1 LDILSIAHGIST
13 KCRSKFLSYTP
24 GDSEAAL
31 DSDTKHVACM
41 KMPHLK
47 ESGKA
52 RKDAMKEH
60 GTHIR
65 ILLALPVSS
74 RSLESTLETE
84 LSTFTSAFH
93 HHLIVY
99 AGSPLSSSP
108 FFKRQAADVPD
119 RPILD
124 FEGVDSYDNTTLPEG
139 GILKRYQLLTP
150 ALISTLLVSF
160 FILVPVL
167 FFGLTALASVQNP
180 VRSDVSK
187 TFNAQERKNQ

>member
-1 LDILSIAHGIST
+1 MHEDASSQRI
-13 KCRSKFLSYTP
+13 
-24 GDSEAAL
+24 
-31 DSDTKHVACM
+31 
-41 KMPHLK
+41 
-47 ESGKA
+47 
-52 RKDAMKEH
+52 RKSQERRNERTWYAF
-60 GTHIR
+60 TYSPCPASW
-65 ILLALPVSS
+65 LS

-93 HHLIVY
+93 NHLIVY